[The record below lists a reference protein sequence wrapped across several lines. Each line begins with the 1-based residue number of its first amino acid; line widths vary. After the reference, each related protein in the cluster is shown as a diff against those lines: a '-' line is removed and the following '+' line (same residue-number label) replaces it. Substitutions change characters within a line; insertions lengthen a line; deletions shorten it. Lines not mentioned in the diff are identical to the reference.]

1 MNFRIELESRLDSVS
16 LAMNDERNFP
26 IEKFAE
32 FAALTSKHLLAGNR
46 VAFVGNGGSAAEAM
60 HIAAEFT
67 GKCVIDHRPLPVLC
81 LNESISSLTA
91 ISNDYGFEYVFS
103 RQIEAHLS
111 RGDLLVLLSTSGKS
125 KNIHEAITKAKT
137 IGVKC
142 YLWSGENCPDFD
154 GVEVWRVYSKS
165 TPRIQE
171 IHLVWGHLLSELV
184 ELSLS

>member
-1 MNFRIELESRLDSVS
+1 MDIKIELENRFDAVS
-16 LAMNDERNFP
+16 AIINDKRNFP
-26 IEKFAE
+26 IERLTELAVF
-32 FAALTSKHLLAGNR
+32 TSKHLSIGKRL
-46 VAFVGNGGSAAEAM
+46 AFVGNGGSAAEAM

-111 RGDLLVLLSTSGKS
+111 SGDVLVLLSTSGKS
-125 KNIHEAITKAKT
+125 KNIKEAIKKAKS

-154 GVEVWRVYSKS
+154 DVEVWRVHSKS

-184 ELSLS
+184 ELSVS